1 MDLSLIA
8 EIAIKQ
14 TPTEAWTK
22 RFEVTTKNPN
32 MPLPPVPSNHIFRFG
47 QNDWNRNQVLTKAQE
62 FVGNWFQQELLANL
76 SSYIKDQVTGKE
88 PLGFTLVEAA
98 KVPGEQ
104 NQQSASW
111 KAKGSGYISQ
121 DVEAAVAALGKSMG
135 VEPSSM
141 RTRSMTLLYPLS
153 YNGLMYKVQK
163 QIEHSLPKLE
173 LKIKDDLVTN
183 NHPFALL
190 LCNDE
195 AATKIGTFECHNS
208 IQLFFDEK
216 NPGLSP
222 YILAFPS
229 YSFTIFAPEQIAVLT
244 GI

>member
-1 MDLSLIA
+1 MAQSPVR
-8 EIAIKQ
+8 EIEVKP
-14 TPTEAWTK
+14 TPTEAWTM
-22 RFEVTTKNPN
+22 RFRVTTKNPD

-47 QNDWNRNQVLTKAQE
+47 NKGWTLDQVLTKAQE

-141 RTRSMTLLYPLS
+141 RTRSITLLYPLS

-195 AATKIGTFECHNS
+195 AATKIGTFECHDKVK
-208 IQLFFDEK
+208 LFRDDE
-216 NPGLSP
+216 NPDFSP
-222 YILAFPS
+222 FVLAFPS
-229 YSFTIFAPEQIAVLT
+229 YSLNIFAPEQIAVLT